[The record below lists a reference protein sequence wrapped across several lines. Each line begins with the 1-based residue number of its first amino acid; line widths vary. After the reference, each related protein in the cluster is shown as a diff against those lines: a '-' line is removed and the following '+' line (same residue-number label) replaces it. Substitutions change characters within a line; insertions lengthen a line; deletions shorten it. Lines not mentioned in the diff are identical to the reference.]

1 MPPFVR
7 PTAGNSNVARK
18 MNAAGKIADENLL
31 KVPKME
37 FMFLCNE
44 FAVLYDFMGLNPVD
58 FSLLNLLLLH
68 LSFWKL
74 PQKLQGH

>member
-18 MNAAGKIADENLL
+18 MNAAGKIADENTL

-37 FMFLCNE
+37 FILLCMN
-44 FAVLYDFMGLNPVD
+44 YDVML
-58 FSLLNLLLLH
+58 
-68 LSFWKL
+68 
-74 PQKLQGH
+74 